1 MNHNNNID
9 NNQSVQKLIE
19 GQSIS
24 ITLYIVI
31 SYNKSYFI
39 IFYEILWHV
48 AKIFICEVTSYQ
60 WSNKC
65 SSVQQSA
72 IFPIYWKYI
81 LHSPENY

>member
-24 ITLYIVI
+24 ITLYIVM

-48 AKIFICEVTSYQ
+48 KIFICEVASYINGQ
-60 WSNKC
+60 INA
-65 SSVQQSA
+65 VQYKKVQY
-72 IFPIYWKYI
+72 FPLKY
-81 LHSPENY
+81 SEV

>member
-1 MNHNNNID
+1 MNHNNHID
-9 NNQSVQKLIE
+9 NNQSVQKLNE

-31 SYNKSYFI
+31 SYNKSYLI

-48 AKIFICEVTSYQ
+48 KIFICEVTSYQ

-72 IFPIYWKYI
+72 IFPSEI
-81 LHSPENY
+81 